1 MALAGA
7 GWAPII
13 RERALRLEGN
23 PREHL
28 ARSVRPP
35 GPCTHERARAT
46 SEGFHWKPG
55 GGGMAQVTA
64 SEKGVEGEMARVVE
78 GVRATVRRHS
88 ERFERAI
95 PLIAS
100 ENLLS
105 PYAKELLV
113 SDFHSRY
120 AEGLPGERYYEGNEQ
135 VDEVERVCLDL
146 AKRLF
151 RCSFA
156 DVRPIS
162 GTVANMAV
170 LKALAEP
177 GDLVGTCRL
186 ADGAHISSA
195 SFGAFGLRG
204 VKPVYYAWDPARM
217 TVDVD
222 ATRAILK
229 AVRPKLCLFGLSLF
243 LFPLPV
249 HELAPTLAEIGA
261 RGWYD
266 GAHVLG
272 LIAGGEF
279 QDPLHEGCVVLSAST
294 HKTLPG
300 PQHGILLANSD
311 DEEVVR
317 RLTAGA
323 FPGVTSNH
331 HLHAM
336 AALAVSL
343 AEHLA
348 FGRAYARQVIANAR
362 ALGQALHERGFD
374 VLAPELGFT
383 ASHTIA
389 VRVTREGGG
398 EAVARRLAD
407 AGIISNKN
415 LLPGD
420 TSSKHPGGLRL
431 GSPEV
436 TRLGMREKE
445 MARIAELMDALLH
458 QDRPTERVRD
468 DVARFKS
475 EFTQLHYCFGAGE
488 AAYRYYDLVGHPP
501 P

>member
-1 MALAGA
+1 VVGD
-7 GWAPII
+7 
-13 RERALRLEGN
+13 ED
-23 PREHL
+23 
-28 ARSVRPP
+28 SFP
-35 GPCTHERARAT
+35 GL
-46 SEGFHWKPG
+46 HWKQG
-55 GGGMAQVTA
+55 GGGVVAKAPAQEPSIEGDMAQT
-64 SEKGVEGEMARVVE
+64 VERV
-78 GVRATVRRHS
+78 RDAVRRHS
-88 ERFERAI
+88 TRFERAI

-120 AEGLPGERYYEGNEQ
+120 AEGLPGDRYYEGNEQ
-135 VDEVERVCLDL
+135 VDEVETLCLDL

-162 GTVANMAV
+162 GTVANFAV

-195 SFGAFGLRG
+195 AFGAFGVRG
-204 VKPVYYAWDPARM
+204 VKPVYYAWDEERM
-217 TVDVD
+217 TIDVGR
-222 ATRAILK
+222 TKEILR

-249 HELAPTLAEIGA
+249 QELSPTLQEIGA

-279 QDPLHEGCVVLSAST
+279 QDPLHEGCVVVSAST

-300 PQHGILLANSD
+300 PQHGILLGNTD
-311 DEEVVR
+311 DPEVPK
-317 RLTAGA
+317 RLMSAA

-331 HLHAM
+331 HLHSM

-348 FGRAYARQVIANAR
+348 FGRAYARQVIANAK
-362 ALGQALHERGFD
+362 ALGAALHERGFD
-374 VLAPELGFT
+374 VLGEKLGFT
-383 ASHTIA
+383 ASHTLA

-398 EAVARRLAD
+398 EEVSRRLSA
-407 AGIISNKN
+407 AGIITNKN

-420 TSSKHPGGLRL
+420 TSSKHPGGIRL
-431 GSPEV
+431 GTPEV
-436 TRLGMREKE
+436 TRVGMSEKE
-445 MARIAELMDALLH
+445 MVRIAELLDDLLH
-458 QDRPTERVRD
+458 RGRAPESVAT
-468 DVARFKS
+468 DVAAFKS
-475 EFTQLHYCFGAGE
+475 GFTGLRYCFAAGE

>member
-1 MALAGA
+1 M
-7 GWAPII
+7 P
-13 RERALRLEGN
+13 
-23 PREHL
+23 
-28 ARSVRPP
+28 
-35 GPCTHERARAT
+35 AT
-46 SEGFHWKPG
+46 PNGEPS
-55 GGGMAQVTA
+55 
-64 SEKGVEGEMARVVE
+64 VEGEMAQTVERV
-78 GVRATVRRHS
+78 RDAVRRHS
-88 ERFERAI
+88 TRFERAI

-105 PYAKELLV
+105 PYAKELLI

-135 VDEVERVCLDL
+135 VDEVETLCLDL

-162 GTVANMAV
+162 GTVANLAV
-170 LKALAEP
+170 LKAMAEP

-204 VKPVYYAWDPARM
+204 VKPVYYAWDAERM
-217 TVDVD
+217 TIDVGR
-222 ATRAILK
+222 TKEILR

-243 LFPLPV
+243 LFPMPLS
-249 HELAPTLAEIGA
+249 ELAPTLDEIGA

-266 GAHVLG
+266 AAHVLG

-300 PQHGILLANSD
+300 PQHGILLGNTD
-311 DEEVVR
+311 DAELTK
-317 RLTAGA
+317 RLTSAA

-331 HLHAM
+331 HLHTM

-348 FGRAYARQVIANAR
+348 FGRAYARQVIANAK
-362 ALGQALHERGFD
+362 ALGAALHARGFD
-374 VLAPELGFT
+374 VLGEKLGFT
-383 ASHTIA
+383 ASHTLA

-398 EAVARRLAD
+398 EEVARRLA
-407 AGIISNKN
+407 ASGFITNKN

-420 TSSKHPGGLRL
+420 TSPRHPGGIRL
-431 GSPEV
+431 GTPEV
-436 TRLGMREKE
+436 TRVGMTEKE
-445 MARIAELMDALLH
+445 MVRIAELMDDLLH
-458 QDRPTERVRD
+458 RGKSPESVAA
-468 DVARFKS
+468 DVATFKS
-475 EFTQLHYCFGAGE
+475 GFTGLRYCFGAGE

>member
-1 MALAGA
+1 V
-7 GWAPII
+7 
-13 RERALRLEGN
+13 
-23 PREHL
+23 
-28 ARSVRPP
+28 RSVTEPVVAP
-35 GPCTHERARAT
+35 
-46 SEGFHWKPG
+46 
-55 GGGMAQVTA
+55 TA
-64 SEKGVEGEMARVVE
+64 EMAEVVE
-78 GVRATVRRHS
+78 RIRTTVKRHS

-135 VDEVERVCLDL
+135 VDEVELLCLDL
-146 AKRLF
+146 ARRLF

-162 GTVANMAV
+162 GTIANLAV

-177 GDLVGTCRL
+177 GDLVGTSRL

-195 SFGAFGLRG
+195 GFGAFGLRS
-204 VKPVYYAWDPARM
+204 VKPVYYAWDAERM
-217 TVDVD
+217 TIDV
-222 ATRAILK
+222 ARTKEILR

-243 LFPLPV
+243 LFPLPIE
-249 HELAPTLAEIGA
+249 ELRPTLEQIGA

-266 GAHVLG
+266 AAHVLG

-279 QDPLHEGCVVLSAST
+279 QDPLHEGCQVLSAST

-300 PQHGILLANSD
+300 PQHGLLLAETSD
-311 DEEVVR
+311 AELTK
-317 RLTAGA
+317 RLTSAA

-336 AALAVSL
+336 AALAVAF

-348 FGRAYARQVIANAR
+348 FGREYARQTVANAR
-362 ALGQALHERGFD
+362 ALAQALHEKGFD

-389 VRVTREGGG
+389 VRVAKEGGG
-398 EAVARRLAD
+398 EPVARRLAD
-407 AGIISNKN
+407 AGIITNKN

-420 TSSKHPGGLRL
+420 QSPKHPGGIRL

-436 TRLGMREKE
+436 TRLGMKERE
-445 MARIAELMDALLH
+445 MRRIAELLDDLLH
-458 QDRPTERVRD
+458 RNRD
-468 DVARFKS
+468 PREVAEAAAELKRG
-475 EFTQLHYCFGAGE
+475 FTTLQYCFGAGE
-488 AAYRYYDLVGHPP
+488 AAYRYYDLVGRPAA
-501 P
+501 

>member
-1 MALAGA
+1 MAATV
-7 GWAPII
+7 
-13 RERALRLEGN
+13 ER
-23 PREHL
+23 
-28 ARSVRPP
+28 VRD
-35 GPCTHERARAT
+35 A
-46 SEGFHWKPG
+46 
-55 GGGMAQVTA
+55 
-64 SEKGVEGEMARVVE
+64 
-78 GVRATVRRHS
+78 VRRHS
-88 ERFERAI
+88 TRFERAI

-105 PYAKELLV
+105 PYAKELLI

-135 VDEVERVCLDL
+135 VDEVEILCLDL

-170 LKALAEP
+170 LKAMAEP
-177 GDLVGTCRL
+177 GDLVGTSRL

-204 VKPVYYAWDPARM
+204 VKPVYYAWDQERM
-217 TVDVD
+217 TIDV
-222 ATRAILK
+222 ARTKEILR

-249 HELAPTLAEIGA
+249 QELSSTLDDIGA

-266 GAHVLG
+266 AAHVLG

-300 PQHGILLANSD
+300 PQHGILLGNTED
-311 DEEVVR
+311 PEITK
-317 RLTAGA
+317 RLASAA

-331 HLHAM
+331 HLHSM

-348 FGRAYARQVIANAR
+348 FGRAYARQVIANAK
-362 ALGQALHERGFD
+362 ALGAALHERGFE
-374 VLAPELGFT
+374 VLGEPLGFT
-383 ASHTIA
+383 ASHTLA
-389 VRVTREGGG
+389 VRVAREGGG
-398 EAVARRLAD
+398 EEVARRLAA
-407 AGIISNKN
+407 AGMITNKN

-420 TSSKHPGGLRL
+420 TSPKHPGGIRL
-431 GSPEV
+431 GTPEV
-436 TRLGMREKE
+436 TRLGMTEKE
-445 MARIAELMDALLH
+445 MVRVAELMDDLLH
-458 QDRPTERVRD
+458 RGKAPES
-468 DVARFKS
+468 VAADAAAFKS
-475 EFTQLHYCFGAGE
+475 GFTGLRYCFGAGE

>member
-1 MALAGA
+1 MT
-7 GWAPII
+7 APHETGVAP
-13 RERALRLEGN
+13 ER
-23 PREHL
+23 
-28 ARSVRPP
+28 
-35 GPCTHERARAT
+35 
-46 SEGFHWKPG
+46 
-55 GGGMAQVTA
+55 
-64 SEKGVEGEMARVVE
+64 EMADVVQSI
-78 GVRATVRRHS
+78 RTTVQRHS
-88 ERFERAI
+88 TRFERAI

-105 PYAKELLV
+105 PYAKELLI

-135 VDEVERVCLDL
+135 VDEVERTCIDL

-162 GTVANMAV
+162 GTVANLAV

-177 GDLVGTCRL
+177 GDLVGTSRL
-186 ADGAHISSA
+186 ANGAHISSA

-204 VKPVYYAWDPARM
+204 VKPVYYAWDDARM
-217 TVDVD
+217 TIDVPR
-222 ATRAILK
+222 TREILL

-243 LFPLPV
+243 LFPMPV
-249 HELAPTLAEIGA
+249 AELAPTMKEIGA

-266 GAHVLG
+266 AAHVLG

-279 QDPLHEGCVVLSAST
+279 QDPLHEGCVVVSAST

-300 PQHGILLANSD
+300 PQHGLILGNASD
-311 DEEVVR
+311 PELEK
-317 RLTAGA
+317 RLQSAA

-331 HLHAM
+331 HLHTM
-336 AALAVSL
+336 AALAVSF

-348 FGRAYARQVIANAR
+348 FGRAYARQTVLNAR

-383 ASHTIA
+383 RSHTVA
-389 VRVTREGGG
+389 VRMASEGGG
-398 EAVARRLAD
+398 EAAARLLSE
-407 AGIISNKN
+407 AGIITNKN

-420 TSSKHPGGLRL
+420 TSPKHPQGVRL
-431 GSPEV
+431 GTPEV
-436 TRLGMREKE
+436 TRVGMREPE
-445 MARIAELMDALLH
+445 MARIAGLFDDLLH
-458 QDRPTERVRD
+458 RHRPAAE
-468 DVARFKS
+468 VAEAAAELKS
-475 EFTQLHYCFGAGE
+475 GFTGLKYCFGAGE
-488 AAYRYYDLVGHPP
+488 AAYRYYDLVGHAP
-501 P
+501 

>member
-1 MALAGA
+1 MAD
-7 GWAPII
+7 PSIND
-13 RERALRLEGN
+13 RA
-23 PREHL
+23 
-28 ARSVRPP
+28 
-35 GPCTHERARAT
+35 
-46 SEGFHWKPG
+46 
-55 GGGMAQVTA
+55 
-64 SEKGVEGEMARVVE
+64 VEGDMARTVE
-78 GVRATVRRHS
+78 QVRDAVRRHS
-88 ERFERAI
+88 ARFERAI

-135 VDEVERVCLDL
+135 VDEVETLCLDL
-146 AKRLF
+146 ARRLF

-162 GTVANMAV
+162 GTVANLAV

-195 SFGAFGLRG
+195 SFGAFGLRS
-204 VKPVYYAWDPARM
+204 VKPVYYAWDSERM
-217 TVDVD
+217 TIDVPK
-222 ATRAILK
+222 TKEILRS
-229 AVRPKLCLFGLSLF
+229 VRPKLCLFGLSLF
-243 LFPLPV
+243 LFPLPIS
-249 HELAPTLAEIGA
+249 ELSSTLEEVGA

-300 PQHGILLANSD
+300 PQHGILLGNTD
-311 DEEVVR
+311 DPEVVK
-317 RLTAGA
+317 RLTSAA

-331 HLHAM
+331 HLHTM

-348 FGRAYARQVIANAR
+348 FGRAYARQVIANAK
-362 ALGQALHERGFD
+362 ALGVALHARGFD
-374 VLAPELGFT
+374 VLGEPLGFT
-383 ASHTIA
+383 ASHTLA

-398 EAVARRLAD
+398 EEVARKLAA
-407 AGIISNKN
+407 AGIITNKN

-420 TSSKHPGGLRL
+420 TSPKHPGGIRL
-431 GSPEV
+431 GTPEV
-436 TRLGMREKE
+436 TRVGMGEKE
-445 MARIAELMDALLH
+445 MVRIAELMDDLLH
-458 QDRPTERVRD
+458 RGRDPAAVAQD
-468 DVARFKS
+468 AAAFKLGY
-475 EFTQLHYCFGAGE
+475 TGLRYCFGAGE

-501 P
+501 A